1 MDGNNDYV
9 KERKKKKY
17 SHALFWDEMT
27 ILLEKYKESIIH
39 KSLRHTKRKTQ

>member
-9 KERKKKKY
+9 KERKKKY

-27 ILLEKYKESIIH
+27 ILLEKYKESVIH
-39 KSLRHTKRKTQ
+39 KSLRHTKRKRQ